1 MLGDIHS
8 FNPDFSII
16 LGNFNARSNKWWV
29 GDNQISEGSQID
41 SLTTSY
47 GFKQLMSEP
56 TYILKNSSSC
66 IGLISTDRPSLV
78 IDSSTHPSLRPNFH
92 HKIIHCKIDLKIIYP
107 RSYMRL
113 IWDFKRANISS
124 IRKAIKMIDWRCMF
138 LNKNVPKQVSIF
150 DKALMNIFTN
160 YIPNRYITTDDR
172 DSPWMNEIIKNKVKL
187 KKSLHKSNNFIE
199 IQKLLAADMILKRKE
214 KYYHHLSLKLNN
226 LNTSA
231 KTYWSILKPFYN
243 DTQVPLIPSL
253 LVNNKI
259 VSDFTK
265 KANLFN
271 DFFATQCTPL
281 TNSSVLSSTISFKTR
296 SRLNTISFGKE
307 DILKII
313 TNLNVNKAYGHDD
326 ISLRMLEICD
336 SEVAEPLSF
345 IYKIA

>member
-1 MLGDIHS
+1 MV
-8 FNPDFSII
+8 NP
-16 LGNFNARSNKWWV
+16 
-29 GDNQISEGSQID
+29 
-41 SLTTSY
+41 
-47 GFKQLMSEP
+47 
-56 TYILKNSSSC
+56 
-66 IGLISTDRPSLV
+66 
-78 IDSSTHPSLRPNFH
+78 
-92 HKIIHCKIDLKIIYP
+92 KIVLQQY
-107 RSYMRL
+107 
-113 IWDFKRANISS
+113 
-124 IRKAIKMIDWRCMF
+124 
-138 LNKNVPKQVSIF
+138 QG
-150 DKALMNIFTN
+150 
-160 YIPNRYITTDDR
+160 
-172 DSPWMNEIIKNKVKL
+172 
-187 KKSLHKSNNFIE
+187 
-199 IQKLLAADMILKRKE
+199 
-214 KYYHHLSLKLNN
+214 
-226 LNTSA
+226 
-231 KTYWSILKPFYN
+231 
-243 DTQVPLIPSL
+243 PLIPPL